1 MRKNFHGYRCGK
13 GGAGHGPLGHG
24 LLMHGLMGHGLMGRP
39 GGDWRAKF
47 DTAAETLGL
56 TPEQLFAELH
66 AGKSIA
72 EIAEDQGVELETLH
86 EAEAVTHVEA
96 KKQAIKQ
103 AVEDGHVS
111 QEQADW
117 ALEGLE
123 RGFFR
128 HGRGFGSG
136 HGHGHGHGRCGF
148 SNESDR
154 EVPTAG
160 AAE

>member
-1 MRKNFHGYRCGK
+1 MRKDYHRNRCGK
-13 GGAGHGPLGHG
+13 GGMGHGLLGHGLGRRILGHG
-24 LLMHGLMGHGLMGRP
+24 LLGRA
-39 GGDWRAKF
+39 GSDWQARF

-66 AGKSIA
+66 AGKSVA
-72 EIAEDQGVELETLH
+72 EIAEEQGVELKALH
-86 EAEAVTHVEA
+86 EAEADAHVETA
-96 KKQAIKQ
+96 KQAIKQ

-117 ALEGLE
+117 ALEGLK

-128 HGRGFGSG
+128 HGRRFGFG

-148 SNESDR
+148 SDESDR